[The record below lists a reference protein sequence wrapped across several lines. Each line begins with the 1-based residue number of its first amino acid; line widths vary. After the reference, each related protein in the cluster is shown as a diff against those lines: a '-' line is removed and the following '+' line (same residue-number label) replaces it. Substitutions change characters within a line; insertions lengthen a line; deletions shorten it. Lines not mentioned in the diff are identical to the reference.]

1 MRGGVLHAARPA
13 DPIALTALITV
24 TSKFPTL
31 MPLRR
36 DATLEPTMALSPL
49 PLISAFLPL
58 TRAGLMRAATRLV
71 ITVATPATT
80 KDKEANGGGST
91 PG

>member
-1 MRGGVLHAARPA
+1 MYAARSA
-13 DPIALTALITV
+13 DPMPLAMALTALIAA
-24 TSKFPTL
+24 TSAIPAL
-31 MPLRR
+31 MPPPRA
-36 DATLEPTMALSPL
+36 ATLEPTMALSPL

-80 KDKEANGGGST
+80 KDKETNGGGST
-91 PG
+91 LG